1 MLSTAVAEAPTS
13 AKARKRP
20 SVKASVRQSAPKA
33 KCTILLSS
41 EADQRLAIHAAMLG
55 TDRSSLVEK
64 LISEHLRRFVVS
76 DRGGLHTEEDRQA
89 SPAA

>member
-1 MLSTAVAEAPTS
+1 MLTTAVAEAPTS

-20 SVKASVRQSAPKA
+20 STKASARQSAPKV

-41 EADQRLAIHAAMLG
+41 EADQRLAIHAAMMG
-55 TDRSSLVEK
+55 TDRSTLVDR
-64 LISEHLRRFVVS
+64 LVNEHLRRYVVS
-76 DRGGLHTEEDRQA
+76 DRGGLHTEGDRQA